1 MKRMYIVLPINDA
14 KQTKQ
19 YFIRAGET
27 ILNDFSA
34 AVDAEKPVFEAYID
48 VTRFKDIAFTLTD
61 AEGTAVP
68 YKIAAE
74 FPKKEQIP
82 NGEYLRPA
90 VHYTTTLGWTNDP
103 NGLIFC
109 NGKYHMFYQHNPM
122 GWNWG
127 NMTWGHAVSE
137 DLVHWEEVGDE
148 LFPDN
153 FGTMFSGSAVC
164 DERNAAGFGE
174 GAILLFYTAAGG
186 GSEMSKGV
194 PFSQCLAYST
204 DGGETFTKYEKNP
217 IIPHII
223 GGNRDP
229 KVQWSDELQK
239 YTLSLYLDG
248 NDFTIFT
255 SDNLLDWERIC
266 DINMPED
273 NECPDFY
280 PLKLNGEVRW
290 VFVGAH
296 DTYVIGEIKDGTFVP
311 CQEYQKYHIAPGPSY
326 AAQSFSGTGE
336 RRIKVAWENV
346 SAPGTVFH
354 SQMGLP
360 VEMFLKQVGDV
371 VRLGSLPVEEVN
383 LLKQGSLGNTAWN
396 GTGTMQLGGTVNGA
410 VDAVVE
416 IGEGSGDFT
425 LSCFGI
431 EIKVSPKNGTY
442 SHGQC
447 TAPLSY
453 DGNRKLRVIFDTLG
467 AEIFADD
474 GLIYSTLGAV
484 ADQTKPLT
492 VSSDEPV
499 SIRISAD
506 VLSM

>member
-1 MKRMYIVLPINDA
+1 MKRTYIVLPINDA
-14 KQTKQ
+14 QPQKR
-19 YFIRAGET
+19 YFIRDGET
-27 ILNDFSA
+27 ILNDFTAS
-34 AVDAEKPVFEAYID
+34 VDAENPAFEAYID
-48 VTRFKDIAFTLTD
+48 VTRFGNTAFTLTD
-61 AEGTAVP
+61 ADGAAVP
-68 YKIAAE
+68 YKTAAE

-82 NGEYLRPA
+82 NGMYLRPA
-90 VHYTTTLGWTNDP
+90 AHYTTTLGWTNDP
-103 NGLIFC
+103 NGLIFH

-127 NMTWGHAVSE
+127 NMTWGHAVSA
-137 DLVHWEEVGDE
+137 DLVHWDEIGDE
-148 LFPDN
+148 LYPDS

-255 SDNLLDWERIC
+255 SDNLLDWTRMC

-280 PLKLNGEVRW
+280 PLPLDGETRW

-296 DTYVIGEIKDGTFVP
+296 DTYLIGEIKDGTFVP
-311 CQEYQKYHIAPGPSY
+311 CQKYQTYHMNPGVSY
-326 AAQSFSGTGE
+326 AAQSFSGTAD
-336 RRIKVAWENV
+336 RRIKIAWGRN
-346 SAPGTVFH
+346 SAPGAVFN
-354 SQMGLP
+354 SQMGIP
-360 VEMFLKQVGDV
+360 VEMFLKQVGDI
-371 VRLGSLPVEEVN
+371 VRLGSYPVKETE
-383 LLKQGSLGNTAWN
+383 LLKKGILP
-396 GTGTMQLGGTVNGA
+396 LGGTTDSA

-416 IGEGSGDFT
+416 IGEGCGDFT
-425 LSCFGI
+425 LSCFGMD
-431 EIKVSPKNGTY
+431 IKVSPKNGTY
-442 SHGQC
+442 SHG
-447 TAPLSY
+447 
-453 DGNRKLRVIFDTLG
+453 G
-467 AEIFADD
+467 
-474 GLIYSTLGAV
+474 
-484 ADQTKPLT
+484 
-492 VSSDEPV
+492 
-499 SIRISAD
+499 
-506 VLSM
+506 